1 MELRGGAPPPGL
13 QVATANDMQ
22 VATANDM
29 DASFMSLLLHERG
42 IHALT
47 AGRTDVAGAHHRP
60 HEPSGIR
67 TSTRTEAGIRSV
79 MIN

>member
-13 QVATANDMQ
+13 QVATATDVQ
-22 VATANDM
+22 VAIANDM

-47 AGRTDVAGAHHRP
+47 AGRTNVAGAHHRSQELLGNARAP
-60 HEPSGIR
+60 GLRPGSGL
-67 TSTRTEAGIRSV
+67 S
-79 MIN
+79 